1 MLGTKWTFRTP
12 HIPQSR
18 ANVAR
23 HRFHPRDQTIR
34 QSCTTARLNN
44 VVVPFLRPLPSYD
57 VMSANANPTP
67 TADCAHARIATA
79 LDQWYAQHSSI
90 RRLTV
95 FEGAIAMDV
104 LLSLEPT
111 SDGDDALPVWL
122 ANSDLWASE
131 LSVLVGRE
139 IRVQLLAGT
148 SFTKPGIDSNAA
160 LITDLSWRDPWLSP

>member
-1 MLGTKWTFRTP
+1 
-12 HIPQSR
+12 
-18 ANVAR
+18 
-23 HRFHPRDQTIR
+23 
-34 QSCTTARLNN
+34 
-44 VVVPFLRPLPSYD
+44 
-57 VMSANANPTP
+57 
-67 TADCAHARIATA
+67 
-79 LDQWYAQHSSI
+79 
-90 RRLTV
+90 
-95 FEGAIAMDV
+95 MDV